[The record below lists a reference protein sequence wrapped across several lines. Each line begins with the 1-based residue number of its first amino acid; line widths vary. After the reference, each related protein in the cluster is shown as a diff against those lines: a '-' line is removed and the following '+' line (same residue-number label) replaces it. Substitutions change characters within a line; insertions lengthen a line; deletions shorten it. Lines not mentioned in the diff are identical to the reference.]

1 MRRTLIN
8 EIKPEQEIIIKGWLE
23 RIRDSKYMYFLVV
36 KDITGKIQVTIEKE
50 KFPEICEVVKT
61 ATANSVVT
69 VKGIAHLSEYVKMGG
84 IELIPSE
91 IIVDSVADALPIMDN
106 ANIDNRLDFRFIDL
120 RQEKNVLMFQVQ
132 TCFVNAL
139 REFVNNKKFIEI
151 HSPCLIG
158 TESESGAGVFEVKYF
173 DTKAFLR
180 QSPQFYKQMAMAS
193 GFDGI
198 YECGPIFR
206 AEQSYTNRH
215 ATEFTGFDI
224 EFSHIDSFEDVMSF
238 EEDLLIHALSK
249 VKEEYGEKIKEVFG
263 VEVIVP
269 KKPFPKM
276 ALADLYKEFEKYGYN
291 EKPEE
296 RNDLTTEGEKLCYK
310 IAKEKFGSE
319 FMFVTDFP
327 ADKRAF
333 YHMRKNGVLQGY
345 DLIWKGVE
353 VTTGAQ
359 REHRYEILKAQ
370 AKEKGLDKDV
380 EFYLEFFKYGCPPH
394 GGFGL
399 GIDRLTMLLLD
410 IPTIKEVQFL
420 FRGPNRITP

>member
-69 VKGIAHLSEYVKMGG
+69 VKGVAHLSEYVKMGG

-238 EEDLLIHALSK
+238 EEDLLIHAL
-249 VKEEYGEKIKEVFG
+249 
-263 VEVIVP
+263 
-269 KKPFPKM
+269 
-276 ALADLYKEFEKYGYN
+276 
-291 EKPEE
+291 
-296 RNDLTTEGEKLCYK
+296 
-310 IAKEKFGSE
+310 
-319 FMFVTDFP
+319 
-327 ADKRAF
+327 
-333 YHMRKNGVLQGY
+333 
-345 DLIWKGVE
+345 
-353 VTTGAQ
+353 
-359 REHRYEILKAQ
+359 
-370 AKEKGLDKDV
+370 
-380 EFYLEFFKYGCPPH
+380 
-394 GGFGL
+394 
-399 GIDRLTMLLLD
+399 
-410 IPTIKEVQFL
+410 
-420 FRGPNRITP
+420 